1 MTEQDRKLAEELLS
15 DTTYGCVYGVIEQE
29 ELIKAMQAYHE
40 AKLKEATDK
49 DIKMWSAKKVNEIN
63 EDLGYGDYL
72 IIGAKAFR
80 DGEIKIKL

>member
-1 MTEQDRKLAEELLS
+1 MTDRDRRIAEEIYYKLCQEKIMNWDRKEIVVE
-15 DTTYGCVYGVIEQE
+15 
-29 ELIKAMQAYHE
+29 AMQEYHE
-40 AKLKEATDK
+40 AKLKEATEE